1 MRHYILLS
9 LLTLVAVS
17 VSAQEKLSRQV
28 EVTKDFTPDVDKASK
43 KDVPPTM
50 YDTVK
55 LKPEIRYSIAPKTSP
70 NAIKIDTIAAA
81 GIATNT
87 FSPGTPLFIRLGGGY
102 PLNSL
107 ADIYFSKI
115 YEQGSN
121 FGAYIN
127 HDGYWGKLKNEMG
140 DELDA
145 KDYSVKA
152 GLFGTVNIGKH
163 YKFESD
169 ATVLLRGVD
178 KYGLLAIEQIP
189 LPSYGAASRAKWL
202 EGTYNL
208 AFGDDFTDLSRVNFR
223 IEAGVYLL
231 GDNNKNREYS
241 YNIGAKVGKAFNRHA
256 VTLKATW
263 LATNGAQGDIDGY
276 KDNMLTFSPRYEHK
290 GNKFDIEAGI
300 DVTINDNDVWVF
312 PQAKL
317 TWNVATGAFVPYIEA
332 RGTMTQNSY
341 RNTLAQNPYTRAGWV
356 MPTNEEEYLI
366 LAGVSGDI
374 NAKFNYK
381 AYAGFD
387 IMHNKNWFTQIYNE
401 GSTNDMGYVT
411 ESVSLLKIGGNIDWS
426 ISPSLRAELGVDYQG
441 VLFTDIPKAFNLPN
455 LTSKIEV
462 TYNYRSRF
470 EVAMSGCF
478 ATPRKIYAIGTKIE
492 ETLGGLYESKTSSTF
507 DLGLRAKWNISQRV
521 GVFANATNLLGAK
534 LYPYGYYVGRGA
546 TITAGITLNF

>member
-1 MRHYILLS
+1 MI
-9 LLTLVAVS
+9 LVAVS

-140 DELDA
+140 NELEA
-145 KDYSVKA
+145 KDYSANA
-152 GLFGTVNIGKH
+152 GLFGALKIGRH
-163 YKFESD
+163 YSLDGD
-169 ATVLLRGVD
+169 AQFKLRGVD

-189 LPSYGAASRAKWL
+189 LADYGTASSARWRDGAF
-202 EGTYNL
+202 NL
-208 AFGDDFTDLSRVNFR
+208 AFGDDFNDLSRFNFR
-223 IEAGVYLL
+223 IEAGTYLL
-231 GDNNKNREYS
+231 MDNNQNKEYS
-241 YNIGAKVGKAFNRHA
+241 YNIGAKIGKAFGRHA
-256 VTLKATW
+256 ITLKATW
-263 LATNGAQGDIDGY
+263 LATAGNGGDIDGY
-276 KDNMLTFSPRYEHK
+276 DDKMLTFSPRYEHR
-290 GNKFDIEAGI
+290 GEKFDIEAGV

-317 TWNVATGAFVPYIEA
+317 TWNVSTGAFVPYIEA
-332 RGTMTQNSY
+332 RGAMTQNSY
-341 RNTLAQNPYTRAGWV
+341 RNTLVQNPYIRAGYV
-356 MPTNEEEYLI
+356 MPNTEEYLI

-401 GSTNDMGYVT
+401 GSTNDMAYVT
-411 ESVSLLKIGGNIDWS
+411 EGVSLLKIGGNIDWS

-478 ATPRKIYAIGTKIE
+478 ATPRKIYALGTEIE
-492 ETLGGLYESKTSSTF
+492 QTLGGLYESETNSTF
-507 DLGLRAKWNISQRV
+507 DLGLRAKWNVSRKV
-521 GVFANATNLLGAK
+521 GIFANATNLLGAK

-546 TITAGITLNF
+546 TITAGVTLNF